1 MSMGVFMYSKYWIQ
15 ILLICRLR
23 ITDFDVSEGVT
34 FIEARRGKESSE
46 QVTLNR
52 ILREKQKNC
61 PPPKEDEEEEKEGIE
76 NAVVEN
82 TKSPVKSRQSKS
94 PKSPKP
100 PSIKR

>member
-1 MSMGVFMYSKYWIQ
+1 MITNFRHLYPYVFM
-15 ILLICRLR
+15 LLKCRLR

-34 FIEARRGKESSE
+34 FIEARRGKDSSE

-61 PPPKEDEEEEKEGIE
+61 PPPKEEDDEEKEAAIE
-76 NAVVEN
+76 KVEN
-82 TKSPVKSRQSKS
+82 IKSPAKSRQSKS

>member
-1 MSMGVFMYSKYWIQ
+1 MS
-15 ILLICRLR
+15 ILLKCRLR

-34 FIEARRGKESSE
+34 FIEARRGKDSSE

-61 PPPKEDEEEEKEGIE
+61 PPPKEDDAEEKEAAIE
-76 NAVVEN
+76 KVEN
-82 TKSPVKSRQSKS
+82 IKSPAKSRQSKS